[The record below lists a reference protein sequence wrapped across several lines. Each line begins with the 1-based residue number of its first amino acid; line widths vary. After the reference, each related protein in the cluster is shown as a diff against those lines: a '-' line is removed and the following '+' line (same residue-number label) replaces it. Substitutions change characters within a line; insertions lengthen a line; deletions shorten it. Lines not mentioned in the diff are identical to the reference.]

1 MVCSHMY
8 NMLVQCTRC
17 NKCTKYTVI
26 VMLVKV
32 SHISNKLSL
41 VVEHA
46 FPLKGSGVVLDCID
60 S

>member
-17 NKCTKYTVI
+17 NKCTKNPVI

-46 FPLKGSGVVLDCID
+46 FPLKGSGVVLD
-60 S
+60 